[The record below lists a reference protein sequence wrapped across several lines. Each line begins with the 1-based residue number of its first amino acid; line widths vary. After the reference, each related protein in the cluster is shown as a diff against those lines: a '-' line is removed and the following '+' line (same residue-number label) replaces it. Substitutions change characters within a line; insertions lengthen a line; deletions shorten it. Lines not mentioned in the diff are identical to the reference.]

1 MFLLLFQSFSSGLF
15 PLLGYAAMNV
25 RPTLL
30 GIYEKFF
37 VPLGDKLRPA
47 LSGFLSGVI
56 PGYECGLDH
65 FERTN
70 SLLNQVCAA
79 VSPHFFYTCL
89 WECISTN
96 ASIRLPAISYLLD
109 HFNRKLGMQDQL
121 SLMGRN
127 HDVLMAGLCACL
139 NDPVILVQRNTLEFL
154 LIGFP
159 MHTTLLS
166 VADFTRL
173 VTNGLN
179 TILRRDMSL
188 NRRLYAWLLGS
199 EVVGQRAKEQQQ
211 RGGGGG
217 NASETLERAARV
229 ASYFEQHSKSVLIR
243 ALRCTLK
250 QSLQPR
256 PVDLTPYKILVSLL
270 DKVEIGPVVLDHV
283 LCDVVRTMA
292 CARGNDDVI
301 KSANLLFA
309 TFDPAY
315 IWNFMTVTYGR
326 ACQPDRRQHRRR
338 SSAGQQQQQQL
349 QQQQQPVAVEVDS
362 GEPCLI
368 EVCQLTE
375 FLLESISLEMYH
387 ETTRL
392 YLPRVFLAIVQ
403 MLTACSEHLDADE
416 VTASLK
422 LCMKIVSRVQ
432 PMIQSPAKV
441 RSRRPVSDGAAMR
454 SGKDGEDGGTAAGG
468 VGAAV
473 GDGADG
479 GAGGSL
485 EKSKSDSKINQVSV
499 LFSGWFGAVS
509 IRWDFDGGCWCRSR
523 RWSRWTNRQ
532 TSMPNALF

>member
-1 MFLLLFQSFSSGLF
+1 M
-15 PLLGYAAMNV
+15 LGYAAMNV

-30 GIYEKFF
+30 GVYEQFF

-79 VSPHFFYTCL
+79 VDPAYFYTCL
-89 WECISTN
+89 WECVSTN

-109 HFNRKLGMQDQL
+109 HFNRKLSMQEQL
-121 SLMGRN
+121 SLMGKS

-166 VADFTRL
+166 GADFTRL

-199 EVVGQRAKEQQQ
+199 EVVGHRAKD
-211 RGGGGG
+211 R
-217 NASETLERAARV
+217 AADSTLERATKV
-229 ASYFEQHSKSVLIR
+229 ASYFDQHSKAVLIR

-250 QSLQPR
+250 LSLQHR
-256 PVDLTPYKILVSLL
+256 PVDLTPYRILVSLL

-292 CARGNDDVI
+292 CARGNEEVT

-315 IWNFMTVTYGR
+315 IWNFMTLTYGR
-326 ACQPDRRQHRRR
+326 ACRRDR
-338 SSAGQQQQQQL
+338 QQQRNGSAAAASAAGA
-349 QQQQQPVAVEVDS
+349 PFVPEVDS
-362 GEPCLI
+362 GEPCLT

-375 FLLESISLEMYH
+375 FLLESVSLEMYH

-403 MLTACSEHLDADE
+403 MLTACSESLTADE
-416 VTASLK
+416 VAASMR

-441 RSRRPVSDGAAMR
+441 RNKRPVSEGGVRVTATAAAAAAAAA
-454 SGKDGEDGGTAAGG
+454 AAGG
-468 VGAAV
+468 GTDAEQM
-473 GDGADG
+473 
-479 GAGGSL
+479 GGSL
-485 EKSKSDSKINQVSV
+485 EKSKSDSKINQVSGV
-499 LFSGWFGAVS
+499 AECL
-509 IRWDFDGGCWCRSR
+509 
-523 RWSRWTNRQ
+523 
-532 TSMPNALF
+532 L